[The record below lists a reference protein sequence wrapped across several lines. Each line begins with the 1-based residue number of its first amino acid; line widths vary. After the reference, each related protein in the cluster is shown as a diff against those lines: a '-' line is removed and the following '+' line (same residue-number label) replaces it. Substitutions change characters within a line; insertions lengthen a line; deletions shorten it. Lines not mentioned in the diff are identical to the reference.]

1 MCVCPSVCAFGE
13 DFCCEK
19 TIAWSDLIS
28 VHLISATS
36 PHLLSQTLLVSVV
49 RLS

>member
-1 MCVCPSVCAFGE
+1 MCVCLSVCAFGE
-13 DFCCEK
+13 DEK

-28 VHLISATS
+28 AHLISATS
-36 PHLLSQTLLVSVV
+36 PHLLYQTLLVLVV